1 MVISKKNKSKYGEEL
16 MIENKWEFEHIEVI
30 KDEKNF
36 ITTLILD
43 HPPLMEG
50 DSRINT
56 MGPKLVEE
64 LYKVSDLLY
73 DDDTR
78 VIILRGSK
86 NCFISG
92 ADFGQPEGVPP
103 PERIDSWAIKKYCAR
118 ETRIFKRFRDIP
130 KPVIAALEGLII
142 GAGLELA
149 LNCDLRYATK
159 GAQLG
164 FPEVAVGMLPGNA
177 GTYTLVRQVGIG
189 RAMELIL
196 TGQLI
201 PAQKALEIGMINGV
215 YEADKFERGIYRIA
229 KNIATTCA
237 PIGVGIAKQ
246 MVNFGASLPMDI
258 ALELD
263 AYGYGIVS
271 STDDFIEWFNS
282 IAEGRQPKYQNK

>member
-1 MVISKKNKSKYGEEL
+1 MDDNIKE
-16 MIENKWEFEHIEVI
+16 WEFEHIEVI

-56 MGPKLVEE
+56 MGPKLVDE
-64 LYKVSDLLY
+64 LFKVSDLLY

-78 VIILRGSK
+78 VIILKGSK

-92 ADFGQPEGVPP
+92 ADFGQPEGETP
-103 PERIDSWAIKKYCAR
+103 PERIDSWRVKKYCAR
-118 ETRIFKRFRDIP
+118 ETRIFKRFSDMP

-149 LNCDLRYATK
+149 LYCDLRYATQN
-159 GAQLG
+159 ALFG
-164 FPEVAVGMLPGNA
+164 FPEVTVGMLPGNA
-177 GTYTLVRQVGIG
+177 GTHTLIRQVGVG

-196 TGQLI
+196 TGEMI
-201 PAQKALEIGMINGV
+201 PAQKALDIGMINGM
-215 YEADKFERGIYRIA
+215 YEADKLERGVYRIA
-229 KNIATTCA
+229 RNIAKNCA

-246 MVNFGASLPMDI
+246 MVNFSESLPMDI

-263 AYGYGIVS
+263 AYGYGVVS
-271 STDDFIEWFNS
+271 STEDFAEWFNA
-282 IAEGRQPKYQNK
+282 IAQGRKPKYQNK

>member
-1 MVISKKNKSKYGEEL
+1 MDDNIKE
-16 MIENKWEFEHIEVI
+16 WEFEHIEVI

-56 MGPKLVEE
+56 MGPKLVDE
-64 LYKVSDLLY
+64 LFKVSDLLY

-92 ADFGQPEGVPP
+92 ADFGQPEGKTP
-103 PERIDSWAIKKYCAR
+103 PERIDSWRVKKYCAR
-118 ETRIFKRFRDIP
+118 ETRIFKRFSDMP

-149 LNCDLRYATK
+149 LYCDLRYATQN
-159 GAQLG
+159 ALFG
-164 FPEVAVGMLPGNA
+164 FPEVTVGMLPGNA
-177 GTYTLVRQVGIG
+177 GTHTLIRQVGVG

-196 TGQLI
+196 TGEMI
-201 PAQKALEIGMINGV
+201 PAQKALDIGMINGM
-215 YEADKFERGIYRIA
+215 YEADKLERGVYRIA
-229 KNIATTCA
+229 RNIAKNCA

-246 MVNFGASLPMDI
+246 MVNFSESLPMDI

-263 AYGYGIVS
+263 AYGYGVVS
-271 STDDFIEWFNS
+271 STEDFAEWFNA
-282 IAEGRQPKYQNK
+282 IAQGRKPKYQNK